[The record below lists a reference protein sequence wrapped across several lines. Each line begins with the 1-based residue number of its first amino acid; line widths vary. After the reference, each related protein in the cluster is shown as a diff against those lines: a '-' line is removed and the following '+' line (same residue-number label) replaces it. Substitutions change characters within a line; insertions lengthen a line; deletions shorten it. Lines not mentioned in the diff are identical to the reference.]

1 MKFGKSMS
9 GLVTAAT
16 TILTATPAYTQESF
30 PNKPIRIIVG
40 YAAGG
45 GNDVI
50 ARVVAEKMSKGLGQ
64 PVLVE
69 NKPGAHSI
77 IAAQYVAAAKSDGY
91 TLFMGPNGPLTINPA
106 IYSKLPY
113 SPTRD
118 FVPVALIGTYP
129 LILVVSSSHSAKSV
143 PELVK
148 YAKDSPGKANYAASA
163 ATFQLASEL
172 FNQKTNTQFQH
183 IGYKG
188 TNESIAAV
196 IAGDVTMTLADPP
209 TEAGLIKSGKVR
221 TLALTYPNRHPS
233 WPELPTMAEAGL
245 PEIELNIF
253 AGFLAPAGTPAPI
266 VKKLQDEVA
275 RVVHMP
281 EVRERFSALGID
293 PVGGTSDEFKALIA
307 SDIKTWT
314 EVATAANIKAD

>member
-172 FNQKTNTQFQH
+172 FNHGLFTCLRCASAFQRW
-183 IGYKG
+183 
-188 TNESIAAV
+188 V
-196 IAGDVTMTLADPP
+196 
-209 TEAGLIKSGKVR
+209 
-221 TLALTYPNRHPS
+221 
-233 WPELPTMAEAGL
+233 
-245 PEIELNIF
+245 
-253 AGFLAPAGTPAPI
+253 
-266 VKKLQDEVA
+266 
-275 RVVHMP
+275 
-281 EVRERFSALGID
+281 
-293 PVGGTSDEFKALIA
+293 
-307 SDIKTWT
+307 
-314 EVATAANIKAD
+314 